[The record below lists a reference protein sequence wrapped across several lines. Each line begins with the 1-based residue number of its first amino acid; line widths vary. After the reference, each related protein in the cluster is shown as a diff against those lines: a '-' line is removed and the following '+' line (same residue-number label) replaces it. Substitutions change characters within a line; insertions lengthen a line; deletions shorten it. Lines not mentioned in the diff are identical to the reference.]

1 MSEEL
6 PRYPQYNLIELLE
19 AFTGLDA
26 SVYPDRAA
34 LILEQL
40 KKRYPE
46 TWCIIGTCMQQAKT
60 TNEAVPLKYWLGQ
73 LPDDLLTAG
82 AHAGAEEEAVRFD
95 SAPNYAGYSR
105 EELIQALTSLN
116 ARDYPDRQAWIMDEI
131 RRRFPD
137 TLARARGIVEDKQ
150 E

>member
-6 PRYPQYNLIELLE
+6 PKYSQYSLIELLE

-26 SVYPDRAA
+26 HAYPERAA
-34 LILEQL
+34 LILEEL
-40 KKRYPE
+40 TKRYPE
-46 TWCIIGTCMQQAKT
+46 ARKIIGKDMRKAQT
-60 TNEAVPLKYWLGQ
+60 TNEAVSLKYWVDQ
-73 LPDDLLTAG
+73 LSPELIAAG
-82 AHAGAEEEAVRFD
+82 EHVNPEEAMDRFD

-105 EELIQALTSLN
+105 DELIEALTSIN

-137 TLARARGIVEDKQ
+137 TLTRARGIVEDKQ

>member
-6 PRYPQYNLIELLE
+6 PRYPQYSLIELLE
-19 AFTGLDA
+19 AFTGLDT

-34 LILEQL
+34 LILEQS
-40 KKRYPE
+40 KPRYPE
-46 TWCIIGTCMQQAKT
+46 AWRVIGKRMQQAT
-60 TNEAVPLKYWLGQ
+60 ATNETVPLKYWLDQ
-73 LPDDLLTAG
+73 LPDDVLAAG
-82 AHAGAEEEAVRFD
+82 SRVGAKEAAQRFD
-95 SAPNYAGYSR
+95 STPDYAAYSQ
-105 EELIQALTSLN
+105 EELIEALTSLN

-150 E
+150 K

>member
-6 PRYPQYNLIELLE
+6 PRYPHYSLIELLE

-34 LILEQL
+34 LILEQV
-40 KKRYPE
+40 KERYPE
-46 TWCIIGTCMQQAKT
+46 AWRVIGKRMGQAKVS
-60 TNEAVPLKYWLGQ
+60 NEAVPLKYWQGQ
-73 LPDDLLTAG
+73 LPDEVLAAG
-82 AHAGAEEEAVRFD
+82 SHVGGEDEVQHFD
-95 SAPNYAGYSR
+95 SAPNYAAYSR
-105 EELIQALTSLN
+105 EELIQALTSIN

-137 TLARARGIVEDKQ
+137 TLARARGIVGDKQ
-150 E
+150 K